1 MQNPEKPRG
10 AKVDVSD
17 GTVERKNE
25 KQSEGGEEKQG
36 NRGDRIEPEFQ
47 KHDPA
52 EESVRS
58 GVKTENP
65 GKRGRDQTSI
75 QEEREKQYSRK
86 ANKYNRNTEFK
97 GIVHHFV
104 PNLRDFPYSAEHKQE

>member
-1 MQNPEKPRG
+1 MQNPEEPRG
-10 AKVDVSD
+10 AQVDVSD
-17 GTVERKNE
+17 GTPERKNE

-58 GVKTENP
+58 KHREHWE
-65 GKRGRDQTSI
+65 KRERPNQQTGR
-75 QEEREKQYSRK
+75 KRK
-86 ANKYNRNTEFK
+86 AVF
-97 GIVHHFV
+97 
-104 PNLRDFPYSAEHKQE
+104 

>member
-1 MQNPEKPRG
+1 MQNPEEPRG

-17 GTVERKNE
+17 GTPERKNE
-25 KQSEGGEEKQG
+25 KQSEGGEETQR

-58 GVKTENP
+58 EHWEKGERTNQQT
-65 GKRGRDQTSI
+65 GR
-75 QEEREKQYSRK
+75 KRK
-86 ANKYNRNTEFK
+86 AVF
-97 GIVHHFV
+97 
-104 PNLRDFPYSAEHKQE
+104 